1 MRRFASAVFSAL
13 AVTSCTFAIA
23 GAVCAAQAPPR
34 ATGQSA
40 PAAGG
45 ASEFTSTA
53 ETRARGQ
60 ALVKQA
66 VAAMGGADKLAGVK
80 DITVKGKV
88 VLSGPMGEVSGDSVA
103 YVLYPD
109 KIKSTVTLPMGPMVQ
124 GFDGNRAW
132 VQMGGQ
138 TQELPAAMN
147 EEMQRGIVTSGGIEL
162 MRLALEGQAEVDA
175 TGEGD
180 VNGKRADVLLWRR
193 GSQQM
198 QVFLD
203 AGTHLLARLAFRG
216 TTPQGPIDA
225 EVTASDH
232 RDVSGVKIPF
242 KVVGT
247 QGGQPYLQLTV
258 TSVQINAGLDP
269 AMFAKP

>member
-1 MRRFASAVFSAL
+1 MRSVASVGFVSFL
-13 AVTSCTFAIA
+13 LVGLVTSAS
-23 GAVCAAQAPPR
+23 AQAP
-34 ATGQSA
+34 A
-40 PAAGG
+40 PGGAAP

-53 ETRARGQ
+53 ESRARGQ
-60 ALVKQA
+60 ALVKEA
-66 VAAMGGADKLAGVK
+66 VAAMGGADRLSAVK

-88 VLSGPMGEVSGDSVA
+88 VLSGPMGEVSGESVA

-124 GFDGNRAW
+124 GYDGKTAW

-138 TQELPAAMN
+138 TQELPSAMN
-147 EEMQRGIVTSGGIEL
+147 EEMERGIVTSGGIGL

-175 TGEGD
+175 TGQAD
-180 VNGKRADVLLWRR
+180 VNGKPVDVLHWRR
-193 GSQQM
+193 GSQDM

-203 AGTHLLARLAFRG
+203 AKTHLLAKLAFRG
-216 TTPQGPIDA
+216 TTPQGPLDV
-225 EVTASDH
+225 EVVTTDH
-232 RDVSGVKIPF
+232 RDVSGVRIPF

-247 QGGQPYLQLTV
+247 QAGQPYLQLTV
-258 TSVQINAGLDP
+258 TSVLVNTGIDP